1 MPPLG
6 TFAAKQKQSE
16 MTQSV
21 MKAMKEQ
28 TAMKSAMK
36 AAMKTKIHVPEN
48 VPAMKATKGKKTKKG
63 GPVIPNE
70 LSEKNNLAW
79 RAAKLFLK
87 YMPETVAGPLKL
99 NWKQIDKFTTNHSCA
114 GGHQSSNNIGL
125 PPKRHLQER
134 NTEIRCSRIPG
145 STIMSLMLHAHR

>member
-21 MKAMKEQ
+21 MKAMKKQ
-28 TAMKSAMK
+28 TAMK

-63 GPVIPNE
+63 GPVIPNK

-114 GGHQSSNNIGL
+114 GGHQSSNDIGRGREHYTIRVYL
-125 PPKRHLQER
+125 
-134 NTEIRCSRIPG
+134 NTTGRIPG
-145 STIMSLMLHAHR
+145 STLI